1 MTESRRRYLVPPEPT
16 HVPQHDSPE
25 STQAERRSPGLV
37 LLSRVYCHL
46 CDDMLAALAG
56 LGHRPAVVDVDA
68 DPALEAQ
75 WGEKVPVLLYEGRE
89 VCHYHLDTVALRAAL
104 S

>member
-1 MTESRRRYLVPPEPT
+1 MTERSRRYLVPPESSLLQQ
-16 HVPQHDSPE
+16 HLSPQRQ
-25 STQAERRSPGLV
+25 QAEHLPLGLV

-46 CDDMLAALAG
+46 CDDMLAALER
-56 LGHRPAVVDVDA
+56 LGHQATVIDVDA

-75 WGEKVPVLLYEGRE
+75 WGEKVPVLLYAGRE
-89 VCHYHLDTVALRAAL
+89 VCHYHMDVEALGAAL